1 MVIQFHQLNL
11 LVLKEAIKNRFG
23 GNKESKKMQKT
34 ILKKNYENFAAS
46 SQEGLDKTYVRRN
59 KSDLD
64 TLSMDDLYN
73 NLKVYE
79 SEIKSQSSSSLNS
92 QNVVFVSSGNTSS
105 TNETIN
111 IAHGVSAAKNEDLE
125 QINTDDLEEIDLKW
139 QVSML
144 TMRVKRFI
152 KKTKRKLDL
161 NGKDTVGFDKT
172 NVKCYN
178 WHMRGHFA
186 RECRALRNQWNRNS
200 DAPTRN
206 ESVYTSTT
214 NALVVQDR
222 IGGYDWSF
230 QAKEELTNFAL
241 MAHTSSLSSL
251 DSEDWESDSED
262 ENVFEPKEVKKI
274 VKPSLEKIEYVNA
287 RNTTVENENKA
298 KKPRK
303 FCQSPRGT
311 KANIDSGQ
319 AGKKTV
325 LGPQYVLLPLLTF
338 DSQGPKSS
346 KDEVADDT
354 RKKNIKK
361 RPLENNLN
369 KNMRDCLVKG
379 RMILMNPGCGNRNYN
394 CGEFQV
400 VTISLYTL
408 NFIIICTTKDSS
420 ILKISISSKSGMRG
434 SVGRSALGNL
444 HLPNKVYKVE
454 KALYSLHQAPK
465 AWYETLSTYLLE
477 NRFRRGI
484 IDKTLFIKKDKGDTL
499 FVQMSS
505 MRELTFFLGLQVMQ
519 KDDGIFI
526 SQDKYVADILKKF
539 DFSLLKTTSTLI
551 KTNKALLKDEEAEDV
566 DFHLYISMIGSLM
579 YLTASRPDIR
589 KRLISWQYKKQ
600 TVVANSTTKA
610 EYVAATNCYRQCLIF
625 QGEGSTIPV
634 ESHHTPTG
642 APSTLPP
649 HLSSL
654 PRSSIR
660 QETKVP
666 RFSSPTYTH
675 VVDDVSS
682 IGVDVR
688 HGGAATTVTSLDA
701 GQGSGKIDKTPSMRH
716 DSPLPRVNTLGSDEG
731 SMTLQELTV
740 LCTTLSQKV
749 ESLEADFKQTKKVY
763 GAAYTKL
770 IMRVKKLEKTV
781 KTSQA
786 KRKAK
791 IVESNEEVDLEDPSK
806 QGKSMIEEINQDAEV
821 TLTYTRRRAVST
833 AEESVSTVGA
843 SMPVSTDGLV
853 DKEEEWENIR
863 ARVEADE
870 ELTQRLQAEEMDKYS
885 EVDQAK

>member
-1 MVIQFHQLNL
+1 
-11 LVLKEAIKNRFG
+11 EAIKNRFG

-251 DSEDWESDSED
+251 DSESEVLNNVVDSCESDEDDNQVNDRFKKNEGYDAVPPPYTRNYMPPRAELSFVGLDNSVFKSEDWESDSED
-262 ENVFEPKEVKKI
+262 ENVFEPKE
-274 VKPSLEKIEYVNA
+274 IEYVNA

-303 FCQSPRGT
+303 FCQSPKGT

-354 RKKNIKK
+354 RKK
-361 RPLENNLN
+361 
-369 KNMRDCLVKG
+369 
-379 RMILMNPGCGNRNYN
+379 
-394 CGEFQV
+394 
-400 VTISLYTL
+400 S
-408 NFIIICTTKDSS
+408 
-420 ILKISISSKSGMRG
+420 
-434 SVGRSALGNL
+434 
-444 HLPNKVYKVE
+444 
-454 KALYSLHQAPK
+454 
-465 AWYETLSTYLLE
+465 
-477 NRFRRGI
+477 
-484 IDKTLFIKKDKGDTL
+484 
-499 FVQMSS
+499 
-505 MRELTFFLGLQVMQ
+505 
-519 KDDGIFI
+519 
-526 SQDKYVADILKKF
+526 
-539 DFSLLKTTSTLI
+539 
-551 KTNKALLKDEEAEDV
+551 
-566 DFHLYISMIGSLM
+566 
-579 YLTASRPDIR
+579 
-589 KRLISWQYKKQ
+589 
-600 TVVANSTTKA
+600 
-610 EYVAATNCYRQCLIF
+610 
-625 QGEGSTIPV
+625 
-634 ESHHTPTG
+634 
-642 APSTLPP
+642 
-649 HLSSL
+649 
-654 PRSSIR
+654 
-660 QETKVP
+660 TKVP
-666 RFSSPTYTH
+666 R
-675 VVDDVSS
+675 
-682 IGVDVR
+682 
-688 HGGAATTVTSLDA
+688 
-701 GQGSGKIDKTPSMRH
+701 
-716 DSPLPRVNTLGSDEG
+716 
-731 SMTLQELTV
+731 
-740 LCTTLSQKV
+740 
-749 ESLEADFKQTKKVY
+749 KK
-763 GAAYTKL
+763 
-770 IMRVKKLEKTV
+770 
-781 KTSQA
+781 
-786 KRKAK
+786 
-791 IVESNEEVDLEDPSK
+791 NEV
-806 QGKSMIEEINQDAEV
+806 
-821 TLTYTRRRAVST
+821 
-833 AEESVSTVGA
+833 
-843 SMPVSTDGLV
+843 
-853 DKEEEWENIR
+853 
-863 ARVEADE
+863 
-870 ELTQRLQAEEMDKYS
+870 
-885 EVDQAK
+885 